1 MFSFLL
7 QILLFLFDY
16 LINVLTTI
24 LFMRIG
30 MGTSTNVLILTGLV
44 QYAAMQIH
52 YSLIQPR
59 ILMQGVF

>member
-1 MFSFLL
+1 
-7 QILLFLFDY
+7 
-16 LINVLTTI
+16 
-24 LFMRIG
+24 